1 MLDDLITV
9 VVVSYNLEAVEQIV
23 KSVVDTASVVEII
36 AVVEAAFWYAFY
48 INVLNFDWFERLVS
62 SIFFHVL
69 KDLLYK
75 FVIFVKL
82 NIP

>member
-36 AVVEAAFWYAFY
+36 AVVEAAF
-48 INVLNFDWFERLVS
+48 
-62 SIFFHVL
+62 
-69 KDLLYK
+69 
-75 FVIFVKL
+75 
-82 NIP
+82 